1 MKRRASIHVTGIV
14 QGVGF
19 RPFVYRA
26 AKSLSLKGY
35 VLNLGDA
42 GVSIVVEGNSESIKE
57 LIHKVEQDPPSISR
71 VDKLDIEWEESGKPF
86 NDFIIKKSSTSRS
99 TGLAPDI
106 PPDIA
111 ICSDCITDVTNP
123 NSRWY
128 LYPFTSCAACG
139 PRFSTITNLPYD
151 RPNTTMVD
159 FPLCDTCNTG
169 YTDPLDRRYHAQTT
183 ACENCGPTY
192 RLVDAQNR
200 PAVNDNSIAGAAELL
215 SRGFIIAVQGI
226 GGTHLVTKVT
236 DVTPIRNLRT
246 RKQRAYRPFAI
257 MARNLDAVR
266 AFSRP
271 TPMEEEL
278 LTSWRKPIVLVKKRN
293 WIDDRNQQSE
303 GEGAIPDDS
312 LELISPSLDTV
323 GVMLPY
329 SPLHHLLF
337 QFLEEPALIMTSANP
352 TGLPMYIHPDTII
365 SKLESVADYF
375 LVHNRRIYQRADD
388 SVIRAI
394 SSDNAVFI
402 RRARGYVP
410 NSMRLEGP
418 YGLSTIVAVGPEEKT
433 TGAVLKSGRIYVT
446 QHIGDTDRL
455 ENIEFL
461 SDALNHMVHL
471 LAVDQIDAVA
481 CDLHPEFLTTEFA
494 EGLSSDKGIPLFR
507 VQHHHAH
514 LASLIIDHQLSSNTR
529 ITCITADGFGYGN
542 NGSAWGGE
550 ILVGGFEEYVKIGG
564 LKQTVYSGGDLS
576 AKYAVRPFVGLL
588 GRELNTR
595 EMLDIVEGSLI
606 APGISTTDE
615 SLSLLLEATKRKVN
629 AVQSS
634 SAGRYLDAVAIA
646 LGICSE
652 NTYDGECPMKLES
665 VAHKT
670 KIRLE
675 PRFNTNSRGTFVD
688 IAESLKQLLELKKDG
703 AKPVELA
710 YAAQWFLGESLA
722 KIACDAAH
730 NEELDYVGFSGGVA
744 LNRIIT
750 NAIINHITNE
760 HLTPLIHRHIPPS
773 DGGISSGQAVVAAAK
788 LEK

>member
-19 RPFVYRA
+19 RPFVYRV
-26 AKSLSLKGY
+26 AKSLSLVGF

-42 GVSIVVEGNSESIKE
+42 GVHIVVEGNPKNIEK
-57 LIHKVEQDPPSISR
+57 LIHEIEHDPPSISR
-71 VDKLDIEWEESGKPF
+71 VDELDIEWKELGKPF
-86 NDFIIKKSSTSRS
+86 DDFIIKKSSTSRS
-99 TGLAPDI
+99 TGLSPDI

-111 ICSDCITDVTNP
+111 ICSTCITDLTNP
-123 NSRWY
+123 NSRWH

-139 PRFSTITNLPYD
+139 PRFSTITDLPYD
-151 RPNTTMVD
+151 RPNTTMDD
-159 FPLCDTCNTG
+159 FPLCNTCNTS
-169 YTDPLDRRYHAQTT
+169 YTEPLDRRYHAQTT
-183 ACENCGPTY
+183 ACEDCGPTY
-192 RLVDAQNR
+192 RLVDAHNR
-200 PAVNDNSIAGAAELL
+200 SAVDVNPIAGAAELL
-215 SRGFIIAVQGI
+215 SRGSIIAVQGI

-236 DVTPIRNLRT
+236 GVMPIRNLRT
-246 RKQRAYRPFAI
+246 RKQRAHRPFAI

-266 AFSRP
+266 AISRL

-278 LTSWRKPIVLVKKRN
+278 LTSWRRPIVLVKKRS
-293 WIDDRNQQSE
+293 WIDERNQPSE
-303 GEGAIPDDS
+303 GAGAMLDDS
-312 LELISPSLDTV
+312 LELISPGLDTV

-337 QFLEEPALIMTSANP
+337 HSLEEPALVMTSANP

-365 SKLESVADYF
+365 SKLKGVADYF
-375 LVHNRRIYQRADD
+375 LVHNRRIHQRADD
-388 SVIRAI
+388 SVIKTI
-394 SSDNAVFI
+394 TSDNAVFI

-410 NSMRLEGP
+410 DSIRLKGP
-418 YGLSTIVAVGPEEKT
+418 YDLSTVVAVGPEEKT
-433 TGAVLKSGRIYVT
+433 TGAVLKSRRIYVT

-461 SDALNHMVHL
+461 SDALNHMTHL
-471 LAVDQIDAVA
+471 LAVDQINAVA

-494 EGLSSDKGIPLFR
+494 ETLSLTKDIPLFR

-514 LASLIIDHQLSSNTR
+514 LASLMVDHQLSSDTR
-529 ITCITADGFGYGN
+529 ITCITADGFGYGDD
-542 NGSAWGGE
+542 GSAWGGE
-550 ILVGGFEEYVKIGG
+550 VLVGGFEEYARIGG
-564 LKQTVYSGGDLS
+564 LEHTAYAGGDLS
-576 AKYAVRPFVGLL
+576 AKHAVRPFVGLL
-588 GRELNTR
+588 QKELSLR

-606 APGISTTDE
+606 APGIGTTEE
-615 SLSLLLEATKRKVN
+615 SLSLLVEATKRKVN
-629 AVQSS
+629 VVQSS
-634 SAGRYLDAVAIA
+634 SAGRYLDAVAMA

-675 PRFNTNSRGTFVD
+675 PRFNTNNHGTFLD

-710 YAAQWFLGESLA
+710 YAAQWYLGESLA
-722 KIACDAAH
+722 KIACDVAH
-730 NEELDYVGFSGGVA
+730 NEGLDYVGFSGGVA

-750 NAIINHITNE
+750 NAIITHITNE
-760 HLTPLIHRHIPPS
+760 HLTPLVHRHIPPG
-773 DGGISSGQAVVAAAK
+773 DGGISSGQAVIAAAR
-788 LEK
+788 LAR

>member
-1 MKRRASIHVTGIV
+1 
-14 QGVGF
+14 
-19 RPFVYRA
+19 VYRV
-26 AKSLSLKGY
+26 AKSLSLEGY

-42 GVSIVVEGNSESIKE
+42 GVRIVVEGNSKSIKD
-57 LIHKVEQDPPSISR
+57 LIRKIEQDPPSISR
-71 VDKLDIEWEESGKPF
+71 VDKLDIEWKDLGKPF
-86 NDFIIKKSSTSRS
+86 KDFIIKKSSTSRS
-99 TGLAPDI
+99 AGLAPDI

-111 ICSDCITDVTNP
+111 ACSACITDMTNP
-123 NSRWY
+123 KSRWY

-139 PRFSTITNLPYD
+139 PRFSTISDLPYD

-169 YTDPLDRRYHAQTT
+169 YTDPFDRRYHAQTT
-183 ACENCGPTY
+183 ACEYCGPTY
-192 RLVDAQNR
+192 RLVDVHNR
-200 PAVNDNSIAGAAELL
+200 PAVDGDSIVGAAELL
-215 SRGFIIAVQGI
+215 SRGSIIAVQGI

-266 AFSRP
+266 AFSSP
-271 TPMEEEL
+271 TPMEEGL
-278 LTSWRKPIVLVKKRN
+278 LTSWRRPIVLVKKQKR
-293 WIDDRNQQSE
+293 IDDRNQQSE
-303 GEGAIPDDS
+303 VEGAMPDGS
-312 LELISPSLDTV
+312 LELISPGLDTV

-337 QFLEEPALIMTSANP
+337 HYSEEPALVMTSANP
-352 TGLPMYIHPDTII
+352 TGLPMYIHPDTIM
-365 SKLESVADYF
+365 SKLEGVADYF
-375 LVHNRRIYQRADD
+375 LIHNRRIYQRADD
-388 SVIRAI
+388 SVIKPV
-394 SSDNAVFI
+394 SSDHAVFI

-410 NSMRLEGP
+410 DPMKLDKSFS
-418 YGLSTIVAVGPEEKT
+418 LSTIAAVGPEEKT
-433 TGAVLKSGRIYVT
+433 TGAMLKSRRIYVT

-461 SDALNHMVHL
+461 SDALDHMIHL
-471 LAVDQIDAVA
+471 LAVDHIDAVA

-494 EGLSSDKGIPLFR
+494 EALSSDNGIPLFR

-514 LASLIIDHQLSSNTR
+514 LAALMVDHQLSSNTR
-529 ITCITADGFGYGN
+529 ITCITADGFGYGD
-542 NGSAWGGE
+542 NGTAWGGE
-550 ILVGGFEEYVKIGG
+550 VLVGSFEEYEKIGG
-564 LKQTVYSGGDLS
+564 LEQTAYAGGDLS

-588 GRELNTR
+588 GRELSTR

-615 SLSLLLEATKRKVN
+615 SLSMLVEATKRKVN
-629 AVQSS
+629 VVQSS

-665 VAHKT
+665 VARKT

-675 PRFNTNSRGTFVD
+675 PRFNTNNRGTFLD
-688 IAESLKQLLELKKDG
+688 IVESLKQLLEFRNDG
-703 AKPVELA
+703 RKPAELA
-710 YAAQWFLGESLA
+710 YAAQWYLGESLA
-722 KIACDAAH
+722 KIACDTAH
-730 NEELDYVGFSGGVA
+730 NEGLDYVGFSGGVA
-744 LNRIIT
+744 LNRIVT
-750 NAIINHITNE
+750 KAIINHITNE
-760 HLTPLIHRHIPPS
+760 HLTPLIHRNIPPG

-788 LEK
+788 LAR